1 MSNLLSSSLY
11 ILHSFENKEISS
23 AINALEVKM
32 MVESPGVIQFIGYAA
47 ASTMLLGSISLFA
60 FGADITF
67 EVAGQKYS
75 IHSNEA
81 AQAYI
86 DYKKEEHRHEETMEQ
101 EKNHHELDIQ
111 ISNLK
116 KSLEQMQVSIPEEL
130 KK

>member
-86 DYKKEEHRHEETMEQ
+86 DYKKEEHRHEETM
-101 EKNHHELDIQ
+101 
-111 ISNLK
+111 
-116 KSLEQMQVSIPEEL
+116 
-130 KK
+130 